1 MVNWNLDCK
10 LSNKRN
16 NCFNLFQILGII
28 CMICASPAYAPA
40 THWFL
45 FVIVTAFIA
54 TLLWCF
60 IYLLSIREALKL
72 PINWILTVKKQFKK
86 NSSILM
92 TRILL
97 YTFIYLW
104 RMSNCRKC
112 WIRRYSPYFTWL
124 LSSHSYLRGVR

>member
-1 MVNWNLDCK
+1 
-10 LSNKRN
+10 
-16 NCFNLFQILGII
+16 
-28 CMICASPAYAPA
+28 MICASPAYAPA

-86 NSSILM
+86 KKTALSLRLEFNFIH
-92 TRILL
+92 L
-97 YTFIYLW
+97 YTYEEYLIAGNVEYVDIH
-104 RMSNCRKC
+104 RTLHDCFHRTVICMECVK
-112 WIRRYSPYFTWL
+112 
-124 LSSHSYLRGVR
+124 SYIHI

>member
-10 LSNKRN
+10 LSNKTN